1 MEKRRENQQVKG
13 KRYIMSRENHIPDSN
28 LMKRDARER
37 CRLFVLDPSAFFM
50 RKDAYDVTRKKI
62 CIGACRIFNRP
73 QPTFVALHRAQLS
86 KSHRADINPG
96 CSATVTSLSKFQ

>member
-1 MEKRRENQQVKG
+1 
-13 KRYIMSRENHIPDSN
+13 
-28 LMKRDARER
+28 MKRDARER
-37 CRLFVLDPSAFFM
+37 CPLFVLDPSAFFM

-86 KSHRADINPG
+86 KSHRADIKPRLQRNCDELIKVPVIDG
-96 CSATVTSLSKFQ
+96 FALNCF